1 MKVIKRDGKIVDYDR
16 AKIKIAI
23 EKANKEVEPKERA
36 TEKQI
41 ENITKH
47 IEDLKKKRMLV
58 EDIQSVRQTGN
69 GVFRIPFKARKYR
82 PVYARK
88 EQSIRLRKITDRKE
102 RES

>member
-47 IEDLKKKRMLV
+47 IEDLNTYVQIISIINKIHKR
-58 EDIQSVRQTGN
+58 
-69 GVFRIPFKARKYR
+69 
-82 PVYARK
+82 
-88 EQSIRLRKITDRKE
+88 
-102 RES
+102 